1 MSGSGASNLGY
12 GGTKPFSNV
21 DGAYANKGNTHN
33 PASFGSDVIPKGG
46 AHSLYGVVNNVTAA
60 GGSVNSLSF
69 FKGGG
74 RRRKL
79 LRQKIKNITRKYKG
93 GSRRMKQTL
102 RKRFSKRSMARTKGR
117 SRSFYGGAG
126 GTSGAPTPYND
137 KAMAYGYALGGPM
150 PIEDGKN
157 IALANPPLLHRYI
170 GGKRRRKSRR
180 TKRRRSRSR
189 GQRGGS
195 YGMMSGVPKLQFGT
209 CNGCY
214 DFYNHYTNSC
224 GTLPK

>member
-21 DGAYANKGNTHN
+21 DGEYANRGNEHN
-33 PASFGSDVIPKGG
+33 PATFGSNVIPKGG
-46 AHSLYGVVNNVTAA
+46 ANGLYGVVDNVKAA
-60 GGSVNSLSF
+60 SGTVNSLSF

-74 RRRKL
+74 RRRKI

-93 GSRRMKQTL
+93 GSQKMKSRLRR
-102 RKRFSKRSMARTKGR
+102 RYSKRNMTKGR

-126 GTSGAPTPYND
+126 GSSGAPTPYND
-137 KAMAYGYALGGPM
+137 KALAFGYSLGGPM
-150 PIEDGKN
+150 AIDGGRN
-157 IALANPPLLHRYI
+157 IALANPPLQHRYI
-170 GGKRRRKSRR
+170 GGKRRR
-180 TKRRRSRSR
+180 TKRRTRSRSR
-189 GQRGGS
+189 RQRGG
-195 YGMMSGVPKLQFGT
+195 YGMMSGVPKLQFGP
-209 CNGCY
+209 CNGCN

>member
-12 GGTKPFSNV
+12 GGMKPFSNV
-21 DGAYANKGNTHN
+21 NGDFANKGSTNN
-33 PASFGSDVIPKGG
+33 PATFGSDVVPKGG
-46 AHSLYGVVNNVTAA
+46 YNGLSGIKNNVEAA
-60 GGSVNSLSF
+60 SGTVNSLSF

-93 GSRRMKQTL
+93 GSRKMKSRL
-102 RKRFSKRSMARTKGR
+102 RRRYGKRSMKMKMSRSRGR

-126 GTSGAPTPYND
+126 GTSGAPVPYND
-137 KAMAYGYALGGPM
+137 KALAFGYSLGGPM
-150 PIEDGKN
+150 AVDGGAN

-170 GGKRRRKSRR
+170 GGKRRKSSRR
-180 TKRRRSRSR
+180 TRRRSRR
-189 GQRGGS
+189 QRGG
-195 YGMMSGVPKLQFGT
+195 YGMMNGVPKLQFGP
-209 CNGCY
+209 CNGCN
-214 DFYNHYTNSC
+214 DFYNHFTNSC